1 MTYQEALEY
10 ARQWAQASQH
20 RSANAAAALAYI
32 EAMPLARAEA
42 RAMEMPEGEG
52 ERVQLIYILSN
63 LTGWRGPL
71 AREAKEAIRRR
82 IEELERRR

>member
-10 ARQWAQASQH
+10 ARQWAEATRHKSAS
-20 RSANAAAALAYI
+20 ADAALAYI

-42 RAMEMPEGEG
+42 RAMGQPESEG
-52 ERVQLIYILSN
+52 ERVQLLYILSN

-71 AREAKEAIRRR
+71 AREAKEAIKRR
-82 IEELERRR
+82 IGELERVR